1 MFFASARAS
10 YVSTSTNL
18 LDTLGERDKIATAW

>member
-18 LDTLGERDKIATAW
+18 LDTVGERDKIAAAW